1 MRKLSTTTVQKRSWY
16 ILSALVEN
24 KPGVLFRVTNLFRA
38 RSFNIESITV
48 GSTEQQDLS
57 RMTIT
62 TNSDEKTLDQLV
74 KQLRKLIDVIE
85 VKVLE
90 TDKAVYRELALIK
103 IKAIDPTTRSEI
115 VNYSTIFRGNILD
128 IGKETITVEITGTPD
143 KLDAFKNL
151 VEHYG
156 IAQLSRTGSFSSSK
170 RGCRYLSISK
180 ESSHNGESIKI
191 FDTTLRDGEQT
202 PGVTITS
209 DQKIQN
215 RDQT

>member
-1 MRKLSTTTVQKRSWY
+1 
-16 ILSALVEN
+16 LSALVEN
-24 KPGVLFRVTNLFRA
+24 KPGVLFRITNLFRA

-85 VKVLE
+85 VKVLDTE
-90 TDKAVYRELALIK
+90 KAVYRELALIK

-151 VEHYG
+151 VEPYG
-156 IAQLSRTGSFSSSK
+156 IAQLSRTGVSALP
-170 RGCRYLSISK
+170 RG
-180 ESSHNGESIKI
+180 
-191 FDTTLRDGEQT
+191 
-202 PGVTITS
+202 GV
-209 DQKIQN
+209 
-215 RDQT
+215 

>member
-1 MRKLSTTTVQKRSWY
+1 VRKLSTTTVQKGSWY

-90 TDKAVYRELALIK
+90 TEKAVYRELALIK

-151 VEHYG
+151 VEPYG
-156 IAQLSRTGSFSSSK
+156 IAQLSRTGVSALP
-170 RGCRYLSISK
+170 RGGI
-180 ESSHNGESIKI
+180 
-191 FDTTLRDGEQT
+191 
-202 PGVTITS
+202 
-209 DQKIQN
+209 
-215 RDQT
+215 